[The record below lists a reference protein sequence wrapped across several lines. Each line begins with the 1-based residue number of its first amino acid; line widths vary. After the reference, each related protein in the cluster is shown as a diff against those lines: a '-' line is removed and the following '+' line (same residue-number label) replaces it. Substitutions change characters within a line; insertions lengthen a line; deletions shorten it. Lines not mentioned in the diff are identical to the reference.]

1 MADGGANA
9 TDNRAGVLKTFFDKM
24 TIIFKAWGLNYKG
37 LV

>member
-9 TDNRAGVLKTFFDKM
+9 TDNRACILKTLFDKM
-24 TIIFKAWGLNYKG
+24 RIIFKAWGLNYKG